1 MATNQCTHKNP
12 LIRTGTNQRDRFLPA
27 LLPNAIAVEE
37 RTVSDWM
44 DYAYRYAKHIH
55 FFEGENA
62 TMPSG
67 NWETFFAAFKEE
79 TLSEIESKADNEPHL
94 ALFLTFLKLLQY
106 ANNYLNELP
115 KRHLDFYFKQVLQLK
130 KKSFTPDK
138 VHLII
143 ELAKNAN
150 QQFIPKGTA
159 FNSGK
164 DTAGK
169 LRKYVTTNDTVL
181 NRVEVAFLRSVL
193 NDNGHL
199 HFATV
204 ANSLDG
210 LGTPL
215 SEDESHWALFG
226 HTELPKAAV
235 GFALASPVLLLRE
248 GQRTINI
255 KIELSGISL
264 TKLKKIQNGIESQ
277 NSQVFLSGEKEW
289 IGPFSPTLSWSKSS
303 NSRAILVDFLFTIGD
318 SHKPILPFNPNN
330 LTGAFNTTAPIARII
345 FKPESRWV
353 QYLKNAQITRTN
365 ITVKVTGVKEV
376 KVEGDFGA
384 LEISKPFA
392 PFGPVPKVGSSC
404 YIGSDEIFSKQLFHL
419 SMQLQW
425 QNPPADLATHY
436 KTYTNEP
443 VSNNDFKATVTL
455 LNKNTEKSARKIS
468 LFDNTDAGIKHTIDI
483 INIPTDTRKPS
494 DKYVQTIYEPSYLQA
509 LRPGQF
515 VPLYEQGKRKLT
527 QKARAATPYRFAATQ
542 LAKINFSLL
551 GFSFKER
558 KDSFLKLTLDRNFG
572 HVEYPTIY
580 NEAIASQLDDKV
592 KDIDKTPTP
601 SKPYTPF
608 LESLTVDYHSE
619 TGWVQM
625 DSAQATKEAYQ
636 KRAIQFFHI
645 TPFGQAERH
654 PYLSERLPYR
664 ANNAVRL
671 LPTATNT
678 GEFYIGLSE
687 IQTLETFQLLFQT
700 VEGSANPI
708 RTRPTIQWS
717 VLANNYWLPLTD
729 EHVLADFTNGFLQS
743 GIIQFY
749 LPSAATT
756 TNSLLEEGYYWLRA
770 SISGPVDAVNKMIAV
785 HGQAIQVIFQDEDNS
800 LEHLDAALPAKAI
813 SKLEKRLP
821 KIKKIQQP
829 YSSFGGKPTEKDAAF
844 YQRISERLRH
854 KNRAISIWDYE
865 HLVLEQF
872 PSIFKVKCLNHTS
885 TTKEIAP
892 GFVTLIAVP
901 NLQNQS
907 ATNRLRPRISAQKIS
922 EIEDYL
928 KERSSFFTTI
938 KVQNPVFEEVKVSFK
953 VAFHSGFEFGF
964 YKKQLNQALLE
975 FLTPWAYDLTLDV
988 TFGGAIQKSELIYF
1002 IEQLEYVDYLTDFFM
1017 LHLLPNGHQT
1027 TDLDYIETTNA
1038 RAILVSA
1045 ESHQIQLIEEA

>member
-1 MATNQCTHKNP
+1 MTNQCNHKNP
-12 LIRTGTNQRDRFLPA
+12 LTRTGTSQQDRFLSA
-27 LLPNAIAVEE
+27 LLPEAIKIED

-44 DYAYRYAKHIH
+44 DYAIDYAKHVN
-55 FFEGENA
+55 FFEGASA
-62 TMPSG
+62 TTPSG
-67 NWETFFAAFKEE
+67 NWETFFAYFKEQS
-79 TLSEIESKADNEPHL
+79 LSEIEAKSDNEPHI

-106 ANNYLNELP
+106 ANSYLNELP
-115 KRHLDFYFKQVLQLK
+115 KQHLDFYFKQVLQLK

-164 DTAGK
+164 DSTGK

-181 NRVEVAFLRSVL
+181 NKVKIAFLRSVL
-193 NDNGHL
+193 NENGHL

-210 LGTPL
+210 LGTAL
-215 SEDESHWALFG
+215 SEDKPDWSLFG
-226 HTELPKAAV
+226 HTDLPKAAV

-248 GQRTINI
+248 GKRNIRI
-255 KIELSGISL
+255 KIALSGISL
-264 TKLKKIQNGIESQ
+264 EKIKDIKNSNASQ

-289 IGPFSPTLSWSKSS
+289 IGPFSPTLSWSESS
-303 NSRAILVDFLFTIGD
+303 NRGIIIGFSFTVEE
-318 SHKPILPFNPNN
+318 SHPSILPFNPNN
-330 LTGAFNTTAPIARII
+330 LTGEFNTTAPIARIV
-345 FKPESRWV
+345 FKPESPWV
-353 QYLKNAQITRTN
+353 QYLKNAQIMRTN
-365 ITVKVTGVKEV
+365 IEVKVTDVSQLKLES
-376 KVEGDFGA
+376 DFGA
-384 LEISKPFA
+384 LESTKPFT
-392 PFGPVPKVGSSC
+392 PFGPVPKVGASF
-404 YIGSDEIFSKQLFHL
+404 YVGSEEIFTKQLSSL
-419 SMQLQW
+419 SLKLKW
-425 QNPPADLATHY
+425 QNPPANLATY
-436 KTYTNEP
+436 YNNYTNKP
-443 VSNNDFKATVTL
+443 ASNDDFKATVTL
-455 LNKNTEKSARKIS
+455 LNKNTQQSASQVK
-468 LFDNTDAGIKHTIDI
+468 LFDATDARREHTINI
-483 INIPTDTRKPS
+483 VNNIPTNTRKPA
-494 DKYVQTIYEPSYLQA
+494 DVFVQTIYEPAYLQA
-509 LRPGQF
+509 LAPGQF
-515 VPLYEQGKRKLT
+515 VPLYERGKRKIA
-527 QKARAATPYRFAATQ
+527 QKARLATPYRFATTQ
-542 LAKINFSLL
+542 LANINFGLL

-558 KDSFLKLTLDRNFG
+558 KDSFLKLTLKRNFG
-572 HVEYPTIY
+572 HVDYPAIY
-580 NEAIASQLDDKV
+580 NKAIASQIDDTV
-592 KDIDKTPTP
+592 TDLPTP

-625 DSAQATKEAYQ
+625 DKAQATKKAY
-636 KRAIQFFHI
+636 KERTIQFFHI
-645 TPFGQAERH
+645 SPFGQAERH
-654 PYLSERLPYR
+654 PYLSERLPYQV
-664 ANNAVRL
+664 NNTVSL
-671 LPTATNT
+671 LPTTINT

-687 IQTLETFQLLFQT
+687 IQPLETFQLLFQT
-700 VEGSANPI
+700 IEGSANPI
-708 RTRPTIQWS
+708 RTRPNIQWS
-717 VLANNYWLPLTD
+717 VLANNYWLPLTE

-749 LPSAATT
+749 LPSTATT
-756 TNSLLEEGYYWLRA
+756 TNSLLEEGYYWLKA
-770 SISGPVDAVNKMIAV
+770 NINGPVDAVNKMIAI
-785 HGQAIQVIFQDEDNS
+785 HGQAIQVVFQNEDNN
-800 LEHLDAALPAKAI
+800 LEHLEASLPAKAI

-829 YSSFGGKPTEKDAAF
+829 YSSFGGKPIEKDTAY

-854 KNRAISIWDYE
+854 KNRAVSIWDYE

-907 ATNRLRPRISAQKIS
+907 ASNRLRPRISAQKIS

-964 YKKQLNQALLE
+964 YKQQLNQAIIE
-975 FLTPWAYDLTLDV
+975 FLTPWAFDLTKELA
-988 TFGGAIQKSELIYF
+988 FGGAIQKSELIYF
-1002 IEQLEYVDYLTDFFM
+1002 IEQLDYVDYLTDFYM
-1017 LHLLPNGHQT
+1017 SHLLPNGQQT
-1027 TDLDYIETTNA
+1027 PALDYIETANA

-1045 ESHQIQLIEEA
+1045 ASHHIQLIEGA